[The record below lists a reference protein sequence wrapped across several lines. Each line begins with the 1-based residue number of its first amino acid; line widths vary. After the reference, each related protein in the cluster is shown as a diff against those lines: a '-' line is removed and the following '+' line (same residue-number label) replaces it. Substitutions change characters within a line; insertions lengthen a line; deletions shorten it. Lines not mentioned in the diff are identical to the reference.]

1 MNEEEAIR
9 KKYDKI
15 AKMQTDF
22 EQASIKTQSLL
33 SDLIAYNFKD
43 IIKSPKAYN
52 SVINT
57 FYKEEYSKLVGGL
70 ANSLVDVIELNSIYF
85 EDMGF
90 SGSVKA
96 IEKRL
101 FESIGM
107 NGMTAIMPDGYINDI
122 LTETSVKRSLRQV
135 ISKSTLYN
143 NRTAINEISTFIK
156 GNQER
161 LGVYETLFS
170 AVDKTGGSIYD
181 SFQRV
186 DRFSNVVYSDELG
199 IQAWLYIGGVIGGS
213 RDFCIE
219 RNSKVFL
226 KEEIDAW
233 AKLSFQGQTSPYTPF
248 IDLGGYRCR
257 HTLGALGNSTAIR
270 LDPTLYL
277 DDEGVLRR
285 K

>member
-1 MNEEEAIR
+1 MAAIT
-9 KKYDKI
+9 K
-15 AKMQTDF
+15 
-22 EQASIKTQSLL
+22 
-33 SDLIAYNFKD
+33 
-43 IIKSPKAYN
+43 
-52 SVINT
+52 
-57 FYKEEYSKLVGGL
+57 
-70 ANSLVDVIELNSIYF
+70 
-85 EDMGF
+85 
-90 SGSVKA
+90 
-96 IEKRL
+96 
-101 FESIGM
+101 
-107 NGMTAIMPDGYINDI
+107 DGYINDI

-135 ISKSTLYN
+135 ISKSTLIN
-143 NRTAINEISTFIK
+143 NKTAIREISTFIK

-186 DRFSNVVYSDELG
+186 DRFSNLVYSDELG
-199 IQAWLYIGGVIGGS
+199 IQAWLYVGGVIGGS

-270 LDPTLYL
+270 LDPTLFL